1 MSIKQSV
8 FEEIIIESN
17 DRSRRVDI
25 ALGSVMIDYYEDI
38 FSPTI
43 TAKITVVNTGNTIA
57 APNTKDGQK
66 QSIYNGLPL
75 RGGERVSIKIAGNSS
90 TNPGLD

>member
-8 FEEIIIESN
+8 FEEIVIESN

-25 ALGSVMIDYYEDI
+25 ASGSVIIDYYEDI

-43 TAKITVVNTGNTIA
+43 TDKIRVVNTGNTIA

-66 QSIYNGLPL
+66 QSIYKPL
-75 RGGERVSIKIAGNSS
+75 HSTKVYLQFGKIYYYYKLKH
-90 TNPGLD
+90 P